1 MSKNI
6 GYHKTHLNV
15 MHVTTSFG
23 YGGLERMVV
32 DLSNHIDDAVYNII
46 ICVTGREVNGP
57 LRSFLKRDIQIVQFG
72 EQFKHRYLHV
82 LRMAYLL
89 RKYKID
95 ILHLHTGKY
104 CGRPAARIA
113 RTPVVITHEHG
124 KNLWKNEQQIKK
136 DIDANKYTDLTI
148 AVSEDIR
155 QIRIKREKVPPE
167 KIIVIPNGVRIN
179 SLEATGAE
187 KIRTEL
193 GLPNGIPVLG
203 TVGRLTEVKGYDILL
218 NALRLVKDKHHDFK
232 FMFVGDGKLS
242 KYLISLTSSLGL
254 DDNVKFIGSTSDV
267 STFLAVMD
275 VFVLSSLQEGLP
287 VAMLE
292 AMAAKRP
299 VIATAVGGIPEVIS
313 NGRNGILVP
322 SNDPEA
328 LARGIIQLINN
339 PELRK
344 DLANNGF
351 RTVQEKYSIQSVA
364 DSIERLYCQLYS
376 TKRNLVH

>member
-1 MSKNI
+1 
-6 GYHKTHLNV
+6 

-23 YGGLERMVV
+23 YGGLERQVV
-32 DLSNHIDDAVYNII
+32 ELSNHIDDAVYTII
-46 ICVTGREVNGP
+46 ICVMGREVDGP
-57 LRSFLKRDIQIVQFG
+57 LRSFLRRDIQIVQFG
-72 EQFKHRYLHV
+72 ERFKHRYLHV

-155 QIRIKREKVPPE
+155 EIRIKREKVPPE

-179 SLEATGAE
+179 SLETTGAD

-193 GLPNGIPVLG
+193 RLSKDVPVLG
-203 TVGRLTEVKGYDILL
+203 TVGRLTEVKGYGILL
-218 NALRLVKDKHHDFK
+218 NALKFLKDRGLDFK
-232 FMFVGDGKLS
+232 FVFVGDGDLS
-242 KYLISLTSSLGL
+242 EELKILSSSLDLEERVLFAGAR
-254 DDNVKFIGSTSDV
+254 SDFV
-267 STFLAVMD
+267 SFLGVMD
-275 VFVLSSLQEGLP
+275 IFVLSSLREGLP
-287 VAMLE
+287 VALLE
-292 AMAAKRP
+292 AMAAKKP

-313 NGRNGILVP
+313 DGHNGILVP
-322 SNDPEA
+322 SNDSEA
-328 LARGIIQLINN
+328 LAREILHLINN
-339 PELRK
+339 QELRK
-344 DLANNGF
+344 ELAINGF
-351 RTVQEKYSIQSVA
+351 QTVQEKYSMQSVT
-364 DSIERLYCQLYS
+364 DSIEKLYYRLYP
-376 TKRNLVH
+376 TKRHHIH

>member
-1 MSKNI
+1 MKKNHI
-6 GYHKTHLNV
+6 QHKKMLNV
-15 MHVTTSFG
+15 MHVTTSFN
-23 YGGLERMVV
+23 YGGLERQVV
-32 DLSNHIDDAVYNII
+32 ELSNHIDDAVYNII
-46 ICVTGREVNGP
+46 ICVMGREVNGP
-57 LRSFLKRDIQIVQFG
+57 LRSFLKKDIQIVQFG

-136 DIDANKYTDLTI
+136 DIDADKYTDLTI

-167 KIIVIPNGVRIN
+167 KIIVIPNGVSIRPAI
-179 SLEATGAE
+179 LVEAE
-187 KIRTEL
+187 KVRTEL
-193 GLPNGIPVLG
+193 QLSDGILVLG
-203 TVGRLTEVKGYDILL
+203 TVGRLTEAKGYDILL
-218 NALRLVKDKHHDFK
+218 NALKSVKDKRHDFK

-242 KYLISLTSSLGL
+242 EYLISLTSSLGL
-254 DDNVKFIGSTSDV
+254 DDNVKFIGSTSNV

-275 VFVLSSLQEGLP
+275 VFVLSSLREGLP
-287 VAMLE
+287 VSMLE

-313 NGRNGILVP
+313 DGHNGILVP
-322 SNDPEA
+322 SNDPEV
-328 LARGIIQLINN
+328 LAREILRLINN

-351 RTVQEKYSIQSVA
+351 RTVQGKYSIQSVT
-364 DSIERLYCQLYS
+364 DSIEKLYCQLYP
-376 TKRNLVH
+376 TKRHHIH